1 MSRGCYAAP
10 LVPQASTPSW
20 FMGQPFLQEN
30 SEEDS
35 QWDQQ
40 QPLACVCF
48 WRTLVRSHPLPKPL
62 FFLNSPRPQPF
73 SSQDLAACLVAQT
86 FTPGSQPL
94 AVPPHT
100 FLRQQLLRGQRA
112 LASGSLGAPGGT
124 QVDHWGCILV
134 SPSHCEEASPLIA
147 GRGQIP
153 RPVCCLS
160 GPWGTGRPECPGC
173 NNTLAVCPGQRVCL
187 LWRSEL

>member
-1 MSRGCYAAP
+1 MLHP
-10 LVPQASTPSW
+10 LYRRRLLPAGLWGS
-20 FMGQPFLQEN
+20 PFCRKIRKRTV
-30 SEEDS
+30 SGIS
-35 QWDQQ
+35 SSPW
-40 QPLACVCF
+40 PRVCF

-73 SSQDLAACLVAQT
+73 SWQDLAACLVAQT

-134 SPSHCEEASPLIA
+134 SPSHCEEALPLIA
-147 GRGQIP
+147 GQGQIP

-160 GPWGTGRPECPGC
+160 GPWGTGRPECPGS

-187 LWRSEL
+187 LWSSEL